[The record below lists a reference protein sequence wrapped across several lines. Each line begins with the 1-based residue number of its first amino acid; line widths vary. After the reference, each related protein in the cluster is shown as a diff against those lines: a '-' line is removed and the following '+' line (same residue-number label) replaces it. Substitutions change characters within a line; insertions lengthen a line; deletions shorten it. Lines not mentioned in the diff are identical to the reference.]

1 MSQGPKFGKDIRIV
15 KPADSKAE
23 GREPEHGKTHHVF
36 QGSFQHL
43 MNFKMP
49 TEVTKSLGKPGLGP
63 WKYLGASKN
72 VFLSS
77 DFITRS
83 PSG

>member
-23 GREPEHGKTHHVF
+23 GRELEHGKTHHVF
-36 QGSFQHL
+36 QGAFQHL

-49 TEVTKSLGKPGLGP
+49 TDVTKSLGKPA
-63 WKYLGASKN
+63 LGASKN